1 MAAPML
7 HNQRPN
13 SIVGSS
19 SIGTGLQRAL
29 VAPRAGDGAMATA
42 ASVLRPRPAG
52 LQQLA
57 ARPDHA
63 LRLRPSR
70 AASVRLSGSGDQGQ
84 ERSGGLAAQFKS
96 LFQVYSD
103 PMCNQRLLVLVVGQV
118 RGCCC
123 CWRGDVFIPLSR
135 W

>member
-7 HNQRPN
+7 HNQRPG
-13 SIVGSS
+13 SIVGRS
-19 SIGTGLQRAL
+19 SIGTGLQRTL
-29 VAPRAGDGAMATA
+29 MAPRAGAGATA
-42 ASVLRPRPAG
+42 ASVLRPRSAG

-123 CWRGDVFIPLSR
+123 
-135 W
+135 